1 METFLFGVIIFAI
14 YFLPSIIGYKH
25 RNANSICLLNLFLGW
40 TLIGWVVAIIWA
52 VSEDK
57 KETIIVDN
65 KKSISEQLL
74 LLKELHDDGTLT
86 KDEFEEEKK
95 HLLRNK

>member
-1 METFLFGVIIFAI
+1 MGSFLFGVLIFAL

-57 KETIIVDN
+57 KESIIVEN
-65 KKSISEQLL
+65 KKSISEELFH
-74 LLKELHDDGTLT
+74 LKELYEDGTLT
-86 KDEFEEEKK
+86 KEEFDAEKK
-95 HLLRNK
+95 HLLKK